1 MVNLVF
7 GSIASMKLHK
17 NATLTPKQRQR
28 IKVLYATG
36 KHSKCSLAALFGVN
50 RKTIAKWINRSE
62 GSHKSSCPPSKPSK
76 LTQAFREDVKTYRQN
91 PATSHH
97 GKVRIAEQL
106 AARHSCSNPSNVY
119 KVLQELQLNRTK
131 TAKDK
136 QVQSI
141 PTGKHRTQ
149 MDIQQL
155 PAIAGDEGF
164 EYKIS
169 IIHLSTRIK
178 YSEIH
183 SNYESATIAAVYQRA
198 LDNLPP
204 FLSLLLIML
213 CVLL

>member
-1 MVNLVF
+1 VEALM
-7 GSIASMKLHK
+7 MKLHE

-28 IKVLYATG
+28 IKALYLIG
-36 KHSKCSLAALFGVN
+36 KHTKTSLARLFGVN
-50 RKTIAKWINRSE
+50 RKTVAKWIERTELSD
-62 GSHKSSCPPSKPSK
+62 KSSRPPSKPSK
-76 LTQAFREDVKTYRQN
+76 LTDAFKEAVKTYRQD
-91 PATSHH
+91 PLTSHH
-97 GKVRIAEQL
+97 GKVRIAHEL
-106 AARHSCSNPSNVY
+106 VAKHSCSNPSNVY
-119 KVLQELQLNRTK
+119 KVLQQLQLNRAK

-136 QVQSI
+136 EAQNI

-155 PAIAGDEGF
+155 PAIAGNEGF

-183 SNYESATIAAVYQRA
+183 DNYQSSTIADVYQRA

-204 FLSLLLIML
+204 FS
-213 CVLL
+213 